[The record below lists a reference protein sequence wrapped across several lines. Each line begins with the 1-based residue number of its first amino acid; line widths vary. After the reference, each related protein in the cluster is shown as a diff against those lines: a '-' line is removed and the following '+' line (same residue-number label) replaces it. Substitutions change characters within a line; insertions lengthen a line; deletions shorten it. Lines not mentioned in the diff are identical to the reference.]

1 MNQAWGSSES
11 RALCGFWE
19 VYSGFSQ
26 RGKCLVFRSAGMPE
40 ECVCVCVCVCVS
52 VCVRAHVPGLAGD
65 ESWNSRLR
73 PGHSD
78 PQYCLPPVRGLPLF
92 PLN

>member
-40 ECVCVCVCVCVS
+40 ECVCVCVCVS
-52 VCVRAHVPGLAGD
+52 VCVCTRMYLGWQEMRAGTVD
-65 ESWNSRLR
+65 
-73 PGHSD
+73 
-78 PQYCLPPVRGLPLF
+78 
-92 PLN
+92 